1 MSYVFEAELRTDL
14 GKGASRRLRREDKVP
29 AIVYGADKEP
39 VSIALDHN
47 KIIEAQAEEGFYTH
61 ILTLNIDGSKTEV
74 LVKDMQRHPFKPKV
88 THIDFLRVDA
98 SHKLHTKIPLHF
110 AGEEAAVKKGG
121 VIAHA
126 TTEVEIS
133 CLPKDLPEFI
143 EVNVADM
150 NVGDTLHLS
159 DLNVPKGVE
168 LVELSKGE
176 DHDQAVISLN
186 APKGGASDD
195 DAAEDGS
202 EEAAAE

>member
-39 VSIALDHN
+39 VSIALEHN
-47 KIIEAQAEEGFYTH
+47 KIIEAQADEGFYTH
-61 ILTLNIDGSKTEV
+61 ILTLNIAGSKTEV

-110 AGEEAAVKKGG
+110 VGEDKAVKKGG

-150 NVGDTLHLS
+150 NVGDTLHLT
-159 DLNVPKGVE
+159 DLSVPKGVQ

-176 DHDQAVISLN
+176 DHDQAVVSLN

-195 DAAEDGS
+195 DAKENGED
-202 EEAAAE
+202 AAAE